1 VEYVDLKSGQVKVW
15 KLLRQ
20 NRQASAF
27 RHPCP
32 EVMVF
37 TSQGRLKD
45 EKEQCNS
52 GSMDCRL
59 CIKKLLVTYL
69 TYKAFLE
76 VSRTNTCYC
85 DKKRSEWCCVQ
96 LLLWFCD
103 CSCYLLATQNV
114 RVCTFGATVS
124 LKLEMSSVIY
134 NAFGLQNVLARNH
147 LIRARSSCLVCV
159 MEWCHRVIPHT
170 ELPTMLVADSVLVKD
185 RLDLGNESGLRTHF
199 YHNRTPN

>member
-1 VEYVDLKSGQVKVW
+1 VQYVDLKSGQVKVW

-32 EVMVF
+32 EVMAF

-114 RVCTFGATVS
+114 RVCTFGATHRQSEAWDVVGVWFWS
-124 LKLEMSSVIY
+124 EHEMHNNFGPVFGDLQRVWFAGRIGTESSNPSQIIV
-134 NAFGLQNVLARNH
+134 FGLRH
-147 LIRARSSCLVCV
+147 
-159 MEWCHRVIPHT
+159 
-170 ELPTMLVADSVLVKD
+170 
-185 RLDLGNESGLRTHF
+185 G
-199 YHNRTPN
+199 

>member
-1 VEYVDLKSGQVKVW
+1 
-15 KLLRQ
+15 
-20 NRQASAF
+20 
-27 RHPCP
+27 
-32 EVMVF
+32 MVF

-114 RVCTFGATVS
+114 RVCTFGTTHRQSEAWDVVGVWFWS
-124 LKLEMSSVIY
+124 EHEMH
-134 NAFGLQNVLARNH
+134 NNFGPVFGDLQRVGLPDVLARNH

-159 MEWCHRVIPHT
+159 MERCHRVIPHT
-170 ELPTMLVADSVLVKD
+170 ELPTMLVADRVLVKD
-185 RLDLGNESGLRTHF
+185 RLDLENESGLRSHF